1 MSCATVLLMLTF
13 NEEEESVRVKRGKT
27 RTWIKRR
34 EEKGYFNNIVE
45 GLRVEEG
52 LRDILGHFNGDRSY
66 FLARWTFTA
75 TR

>member
-45 GLRVEEG
+45 ELRVEEG
-52 LRDILGHFNGDRSY
+52 L
-66 FLARWTFTA
+66 
-75 TR
+75 